1 MKVAWLT
8 DPHLN
13 FAGIQHAQRL
23 MAEVRAMNAGA
34 LLVSG
39 DIGEAPDLDGW
50 LDVMATQAGCP
61 VYFVL
66 GNHDFYH
73 ETIAEVRATAMVMS
87 ERYGERLCWLGS
99 GEVVELTPHT
109 ALIGHDGWG
118 DARLGDA
125 LRSRVML
132 ADFHAIKDFVGLDK
146 PRLIEALE
154 RLGEEAADVLE
165 PALHEAIARGFR
177 QVKLLT
183 HVPPFAEACWHEGH
197 HSDEAW
203 LPYFGCGAV
212 GQMLRRVMALHE
224 QVQLHVLC
232 GHTHSAGE
240 AQITQNIRVTTGEA
254 TYRRPALQAPLW
266 FL

>member
-1 MKVAWLT
+1 MKLAWLT

-13 FAGIQHAQRL
+13 FAGIQQAQRL
-23 MAEVRAMNAGA
+23 MAEVRAMSAQA

-39 DIGEAPDLDGW
+39 DIGEAPDLEGW

-73 ETIAEVRATAMVMS
+73 ETIAEVRATAMVLS
-87 ERYGERLCWLGS
+87 QRYARLCWLGA

-125 LRSRVML
+125 LTSRVML
-132 ADFHAIKDFVGLDK
+132 ADFHAIRDFVGLDK
-146 PRLIEALE
+146 QALIEALR

-165 PALHEAIARGFR
+165 RSLLEAIGRGYL
-177 QVKLLT
+177 QIKLLT
-183 HVPPFAEACWHEGH
+183 HIPPFAEACWHEGQ
-197 HSDEAW
+197 HSDEEW
-203 LPYFGCGAV
+203 LPYFSCGAV
-212 GQMLRRVMALHE
+212 GEMLRRVMAEHGE
-224 QVQLHVLC
+224 VQVHVLC

-240 AQITQNIRVTTGEA
+240 AQIAQNIRVTTGAA
-254 TYRRPALQAPLW
+254 TYRRPALQAPVWCL
-266 FL
+266 